1 MTAAL
6 TLSMSTSQHLNRHEK
21 GTYQAGKA
29 KGGKFAEKR
38 RTEAAAAALA
48 GNTREFEQDMRD
60 ALEYFPHIV
69 NGSWMNHDEVL
80 NSREDIR
87 QEAAIRL
94 MVWAKDNDKSNLVAD
109 HGGMMRTM
117 LSQEVQK
124 VFNAGEHHTAAAGR
138 VALQKALMDIQ
149 STLGVTLSSK
159 ERKELADEIRLSF
172 PPGRRP
178 KVGYE
183 RHRKDEENNHSFSG
197 EEPDAGHEDIRAFIA
212 TEDLMP
218 WDKDERER
226 QLSEGD
232 SRAFG
237 RAVDRVELQVE
248 SVVTAKQTLWEVFN
262 ESNSNIPTPKPVA
275 AEARAQ
281 VSKSMKKHKG
291 GPHGASQRFLDGLS
305 TPQEDSDLFAPFGGY
320 ESLSEDQRDAIAE
333 KIAGN
338 PPTRAK
344 KIWDLALDPADQS

>member
-1 MTAAL
+1 MNNT
-6 TLSMSTSQHLNRHEK
+6 HLPNRHDK
-21 GTYQAGKA
+21 GTYQAGKP

-48 GNTREFEQDMRD
+48 GNTPELEQDMRE
-60 ALEYFPHIV
+60 ALDYLPRIV
-69 NGSWMNHDEVL
+69 NGSWMNHDQVL
-80 NSREDIR
+80 NNREDIR

-94 MVWAKDNDKSNLVAD
+94 MLWAKENGKSNLVSE

-138 VALQKALMDIQ
+138 VALQKAIIDIQ
-149 STLGVTLSSK
+149 STLGITLTPK
-159 ERKELADEIRLSF
+159 DRKELADEIRLSF

-183 RHRKDEENNHSFSG
+183 RHRHDEENNHSFTG
-197 EEPDAGHEDIRAFIA
+197 DEPEPGHEDIRAYIA

-218 WDKDERER
+218 WDEEERES
-226 QLSEGD
+226 QLAQGD

-248 SVVTAKQTLWEVFN
+248 SLETAKQTLWEVFS
-262 ESNSNIPTPKPVA
+262 ESNSLIPTPKPVA
-275 AEARAQ
+275 EETLRLVAR
-281 VSKSMKKHKG
+281 SMKKHDG
-291 GPHGASQRFLDGLS
+291 GPRGASQRFLDGLS
-305 TPQEDSDLFAPFGGY
+305 TPQEDEDLFTPFGGY
-320 ESLSEDQRDAIAE
+320 GSLSEDQRDAVAE
-333 KIAGN
+333 KIAAN
-338 PPTRAK
+338 PADRAK
-344 KIWDLALDPADQS
+344 KIWELALG